1 MTPRAAP
8 VDRLL
13 RIEAHLP
20 LGASHFLMTLS
31 DGEPLPA
38 WDPGQFAMITPGR
51 AAPTFDPLLRR
62 PFSIFNLHGA
72 PAGRTDAIQILY
84 KVLGRGTELLS
95 RAREGD
101 AIRCLA
107 PLGNGFDPERPAGAR
122 LLLVAG
128 GIGSASLHPLAL
140 KERSAGRSP
149 LVLYGCRTSVDLAGI
164 EATLSSGVEVR
175 VATDDGSAGHHGF
188 VSDLLD
194 RFLATQGTEAPRRFL
209 ICACGP
215 TPMMKATA
223 SVADRHGVRCYLS
236 LESPMACGFGVCVGC
251 VVGTREAPG
260 ASIHFRRI
268 CVEGPVF
275 DAARICW

>member
-1 MTPRAAP
+1 M
-8 VDRLL
+8 
-13 RIEAHLP
+13 
-20 LGASHFLMTLS
+20 
-31 DGEPLPA
+31 
-38 WDPGQFAMITPGR
+38 
-51 AAPTFDPLLRR
+51 
-62 PFSIFNLHGA
+62 
-72 PAGRTDAIQILY
+72 
-84 KVLGRGTELLS
+84 GRGTALLS
-95 RAREGD
+95 RARAGD

-107 PLGNGFDPERPAGAR
+107 PLGNGFDPERPSGSR

-149 LVLYGCRTSVDLAGI
+149 LVLYGCRTSADLAGI
-164 EATLSSGVEVR
+164 EATVSSGIEVR

-194 RFLATQGTEAPRRFL
+194 TFLATEGNGAARRFI

-215 TPMMKATA
+215 TPMMQATA
-223 SVADRHGVRCYLS
+223 SVAVRHGVRCYLS

-251 VVGTREAPG
+251 VVATRETAES
-260 ASIHFRRI
+260 SIRFRRI
-268 CVEGPVF
+268 CVDGPVF